1 MCECVCPEPSGTPIC
16 TYLDI
21 NLSMAVDSIRSTWS
35 NGIDARQ
42 VAGGGGG
49 RRSII
54 YLYPQWTSVTLQPA
68 TTSILLAG
76 RHTAAGGFE
85 KVSLPDKFHSVHSV
99 LFVFRLLCAEQKRRN
114 FPFI

>member
-1 MCECVCPEPSGTPIC
+1 MPEPSGTPIR

-35 NGIDARQ
+35 TGIDARQ

-54 YLYPQWTSVTLQPA
+54 YLYPRWTSVTLYNLPLG
-68 TTSILLAG
+68 TSILLAG
-76 RHTAAGGFE
+76 RHTAAGGSE
-85 KVSLPDKFHSVHSV
+85 EVSLPDKFHSVHSV
-99 LFVFRLLCAEQKRRN
+99 LFVFRLLCAEQKRLN